1 MLVVIEKSRQDA
13 PVFKVQ
19 DAHQQPLRSFIG
31 LHEQCLSILGPRRLP
46 CLPSAHQNT
55 NSSLGISTLVGFAS
69 LELQDYI
76 RATSLLKPDISIS
89 LADLYSTEKAGK
101 KRVVKSADRTH
112 AWLRD
117 TLSVDNGNSETF
129 ASVLSI
135 EKEQQSFY
143 LCDLGDE
150 YASQISG
157 LCLYQPET
165 TEVLPQGLD
174 DKARL
179 CLSEPKTPHDL
190 LRAVAL
196 GVDMITIPFVTSTS
210 EAGIAFD
217 FIFKQD
223 SPGVRQD
230 KASLGVDMWSTTH
243 ATDTSALSQDCQ
255 CYACK
260 RHHRAYV
267 HHCLQARE
275 MLAWTLLQVH
285 NFHVIHNFFIQIRQ
299 SIADGTFDA
308 DTRMFEQTYESSLPQ
323 NNGEGPRVRGY
334 QMRSVGGGEPKKNP
348 KAYGRLDE
356 QARKIE
362 EAESGVPTPTVDED
376 SQALEEHGFAQKI

>member
-1 MLVVIEKSRQDA
+1 MSVVIEKSRQDA
-13 PVFKVQ
+13 PIFKVQ
-19 DAHQQPLRSFIG
+19 DTQQPLRSFIG

-55 NSSLGISTLVGFAS
+55 TSSLGISTLVGFAS

-89 LADLYSTEKAGK
+89 LADIYSTEKAGK
-101 KRVVKSADRTH
+101 KRVAKSADRTH

-117 TLSVDNGNSETF
+117 TLATENRSSETF

-143 LCDLGDE
+143 LSDLGDE
-150 YASQISG
+150 YAGQVSG
-157 LCLYQPET
+157 LCLYNPET
-165 TEVLPQGLD
+165 TEVLPQTLN
-174 DKARL
+174 DKIRL
-179 CLSEPKTPHDL
+179 CLSEPKSPQEL
-190 LRAVAL
+190 LRAIAL
-196 GVDMITIPFVTSTS
+196 GVDMITLPFVTSTS

-217 FIFKQD
+217 FTFKQD
-223 SPGVRQD
+223 SNRASGD
-230 KASLGVDMWSTTH
+230 KAPLGVDMWSITH
-243 ATDTSALSQDCQ
+243 ATDTSALSQGCQ

-260 RHHRAYV
+260 RHHRAYI

-285 NFHVIHNFFIQIRQ
+285 NFHVIDNFFIDVRR
-299 SIADGTFDA
+299 SIANGTFDTDA
-308 DTRMFEQTYESSLPQ
+308 QLFQQTYESLMPQ
-323 NNGEGPRVRGY
+323 NSGEGPRVRGY
-334 QMRSVGGGEPKKNP
+334 QMRSVGGGEPKKNA
-348 KAYGRLDE
+348 KAYGKLDE
-356 QARKIE
+356 QARKIA
-362 EAESGVPTPTVDED
+362 EAESGIPTPTVDED